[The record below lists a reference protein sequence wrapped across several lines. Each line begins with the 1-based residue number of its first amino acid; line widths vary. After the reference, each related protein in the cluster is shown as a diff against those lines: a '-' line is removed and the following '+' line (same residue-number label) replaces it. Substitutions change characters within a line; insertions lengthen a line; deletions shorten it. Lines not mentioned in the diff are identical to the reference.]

1 MCRQVEGVGM
11 MLSVVESGSQ
21 GALPAV
27 GPQSPDAGGQT
38 WCWTSV
44 ADSDGEPLRDALARR
59 DIGKVFSFLRGRGM
73 SVNALSRATG
83 MQEHSVRA
91 VCGGKRTVQH
101 YDVLVRIA
109 EGLCIP
115 RDMMGLGQRQHQH

>member
-1 MCRQVEGVGM
+1 
-11 MLSVVESGSQ
+11 MLSVVESGRQ
-21 GALPAV
+21 GVSLVA
-27 GPQSPDAGGQT
+27 GPQPQDAAGQS

-59 DIGKVFSFLRGRGM
+59 DIGKLFNFLRARGM